1 MQSINVILNNQF
13 FSFIILTIN
22 LKQSINVNIYLF
34 IVENFDMDLVIFL
47 NLSILII
54 WFYEMQEWI

>member
-47 NLSILII
+47 NLSILIS